1 MVLLLYT
8 SHNSPS
14 HQARAI
20 FYLGDDISIRLCQ
33 PLTAAPWV
41 VVLRESI
48 VNQDNINEISPAEG
62 QGAGGNPRLGQG
74 ISSDDCSA
82 RTHTERVCG
91 RAQCLSISCS
101 QLFSPL
107 SFLHWDRR
115 IHRSDKAG
123 QQRCRNKDR
132 NWPKGGIPVSPSS
145 PVSAFHQRHE
155 RPVRVKIPI
164 PKPRSGAVSRT
175 AAWWLPSL
183 DVTVFIYFPLHSSAM
198 FLHWLKV

>member
-1 MVLLLYT
+1 MTFPLGSANLLLLHRELWCSRRASLTKTT
-8 SHNSPS
+8 STRSRRLR
-14 HQARAI
+14 AR
-20 FYLGDDISIRLCQ
+20 GR
-33 PLTAAPWV
+33 
-41 VVLRESI
+41 
-48 VNQDNINEISPAEG
+48 
-62 QGAGGNPRLGQG
+62 GGNPRLGQG

-82 RTHTERVCG
+82 RTHTEG
-91 RAQCLSISCS
+91 GAWTCS
-101 QLFSPL
+101 VSLYLLFSAFFPAVIPTL
-107 SFLHWDRR
+107 RHRR

-175 AAWWLPSL
+175 AA
-183 DVTVFIYFPLHSSAM
+183 
-198 FLHWLKV
+198 